1 MEQLTRKRARQRNH
15 LRFNLRCRDEG
26 IIPASLNIK
35 TPIPTNNARKAVDRA
50 RKVLVKERI
59 RCTSNT
65 IKTINAEYE
74 GQLQRWK
81 QLFPLTKDIESL
93 VQEHL
98 HGIHEK
104 EFTQTKNRHIRKL
117 ERLVAKKAQQE
128 QDNAATRKRWVH
140 NTSSHKLT
148 QAEHNILTRGLNYAI
163 TPRKIPHEQFIL
175 ATELACER
183 IPDQGQKAQLRNE
196 VAGILK
202 SAKTPTSNITKE
214 EEKAIKNLAKNN
226 NIMILPADKG
236 RTTVVMDTTQYETQM
251 HNMLLDT
258 TTYEI
263 LKKDPTEDKKK
274 KLKAL
279 LKPLLDA
286 KKIEEKTAYNNL
298 VPTANITPRI
308 YGTPKIHKPGAPLRP
323 IVDSIGSVTYN
334 LTVK

>member
-1 MEQLTRKRARQRNH
+1 MNVIHILNASYGRECVKELRRLEQLTRKRARQRNH

-140 NTSSHKLT
+140 NIVTQTDSSRTKHLNKGPKLC
-148 QAEHNILTRGLNYAI
+148 HN
-163 TPRKIPHEQFIL
+163 
-175 ATELACER
+175 
-183 IPDQGQKAQLRNE
+183 
-196 VAGILK
+196 
-202 SAKTPTSNITKE
+202 
-214 EEKAIKNLAKNN
+214 
-226 NIMILPADKG
+226 
-236 RTTVVMDTTQYETQM
+236 TTQ
-251 HNMLLDT
+251 N
-258 TTYEI
+258 
-263 LKKDPTEDKKK
+263 PT
-274 KLKAL
+274 
-279 LKPLLDA
+279 
-286 KKIEEKTAYNNL
+286 
-298 VPTANITPRI
+298 
-308 YGTPKIHKPGAPLRP
+308 
-323 IVDSIGSVTYN
+323 
-334 LTVK
+334 